1 MAVTGN
7 EDMSDM
13 KGIEG
18 RKGKAEARDRRISRS
33 CAIPLV
39 QNLML
44 NRKSCFQFVIQLKW
58 SNLGRCCDQD
68 TTLEVLDIA
77 KILTDSVVS

>member
-18 RKGKAEARDRRISRS
+18 KKGKAEPQDR
-33 CAIPLV
+33 
-39 QNLML
+39 
-44 NRKSCFQFVIQLKW
+44 
-58 SNLGRCCDQD
+58 
-68 TTLEVLDIA
+68 TLIWRR
-77 KILTDSVVS
+77 